1 MPLTEDQ
8 QIQIRT
14 DLIEAFQT
22 KYGEQWPMKLTKNL
36 RPSPISTIADLR
48 GVSVSQVRKIRSQ
61 LLMVGMVYQAL
72 HSTMETELQSQTL
85 Q

>member
-72 HSTMETELQSQTL
+72 HGTMETELQSQTL